1 MDKAKIVQN
10 LNALFKQRAEFYS
23 YFDENIAKI
32 NNTEVFDFK
41 NAKNLNPE
49 EVYKQFY
56 HFDYAIRK
64 LLPAIYKAYEIT
76 DADLDLSLIHI

>member
-1 MDKAKIVQN
+1 MDKVKIVQN
-10 LNALFKQRAEFYS
+10 LNTLFKQRAEFYS
-23 YFDENIAKI
+23 YFDKNIAKI

-64 LLPAIYKAYEIT
+64 LLPTIYKAYEIT
-76 DADLDLSLIHI
+76 DSDLDKDF

>member
-23 YFDENIAKI
+23 YFDENVAKI

-64 LLPAIYKAYEIT
+64 LLPAIYKVYEIT
-76 DADLDLSLIHI
+76 DTDLDKDF

>member
-10 LNALFKQRAEFYS
+10 LNALFKQRVEFYS

-76 DADLDLSLIHI
+76 DADLDKDF

>member
-41 NAKNLNPE
+41 NAKKLNPE

-76 DADLDLSLIHI
+76 DADLDKDF

>member
-23 YFDENIAKI
+23 YIDENIAKI

-76 DADLDLSLIHI
+76 DADLDKDF

>member
-32 NNTEVFDFK
+32 NDTEVFDFK

-64 LLPAIYKAYEIT
+64 SLPAIYKVYEIT
-76 DADLDLSLIHI
+76 DTDLDKDF